1 MPSVVAIDATVYTAS
16 VARITA
22 GEPLP
27 RCGLK
32 LADDLRGRRTPAQ
45 DFRKQSKLSAET
57 VEAVLAGGTPEM
69 VVLAMLNV
77 ASTKT
82 SSRTSATGKN
92 YRAVSGDT
100 SGGRRAGV
108 WWELVRQFAE
118 AGVPVADL
126 NLLSA
131 ERALLGKAKFGAAG
145 YQALAARVLDLY
157 PGLQLP
163 QRVSDT
169 GAVSVDPRYRVTTVG
184 LAVCGALVAGIPTP
198 VPPSPEL
205 LAVIHGGAN
214 FPRPFAPAKA
224 GAA

>member
-1 MPSVVAIDATVYTAS
+1 
-16 VARITA
+16 
-22 GEPLP
+22 
-27 RCGLK
+27 
-32 LADDLRGRRTPAQ
+32 
-45 DFRKQSKLSAET
+45 
-57 VEAVLAGGTPEM
+57 M

-82 SSRTSATGKN
+82 SARTDSRGAG
-92 YRAVSGDT
+92 YRAVTGDT
-100 SGGRRAGV
+100 SAGRRAGV
-108 WWELVRQFAE
+108 WWELVRLFGE
-118 AGVPVADL
+118 SGVPVADL
-126 NLLSA
+126 NVLTA

-145 YQALAARVLDLY
+145 YQALAAKALEWY
-157 PGLQLP
+157 PEITLP

-169 GAVSVDPRYRVTTVG
+169 GAVSLDPRYRVTTVG

-198 VPPSPEL
+198 VPASPEL